1 MFRNNKPS
9 NTITRLVD
17 TELVQYINN
26 KDLQYKEVHLK
37 TANKLS
43 TMDFKAM
50 PSSTRIGDFIG
61 ALVSDYQHLVDYVNT
76 KLSGDIQKL
85 KGQSHISD
93 MQDKLQD
100 IDRQIE
106 DVDGKITPLKGKF
119 DDTAKKH
126 KAEVNKWFYLYIP
139 ILVIIASMEF
149 ISNFDALSTLG
160 GSRISSFG
168 LAILSVIAI
177 YWYAHFTPD
186 KIRKFAGDNIK
197 KQILLFFL
205 FLIPI
210 ILVFGFFST
219 MRIQYMVAMNP
230 ELAEVYNTSP
240 LMFTI
245 INAFAYT
252 ISCWIIWAF
261 KPKRETI
268 LEYKKYRN
276 DVKDLEALE
285 AERESLCQE
294 RAALNPEL
302 REKLTDKYQI
312 LLLGKQTEDDI
323 VTRMR
328 GCFEEFK
335 MELFL
340 KTNGACA
347 PLFTGR
353 IEDDL
358 PKLKL
363 NYQSIVDIKQD
374 FKA

>member
-1 MFRNNKPS
+1 MIMIRRKKPQ

-17 TELVQYINN
+17 TELVNYNQE
-26 KDLQYKEVHLK
+26 KDLEYREAHLK
-37 TANKLS
+37 TATKLS

-50 PSSTRIGDFIG
+50 PSTTRIVDFIG
-61 ALVSDYQHLVDYVNT
+61 TLVSDYQHLVDHLNT

-85 KGQSHISD
+85 RGQSHISD
-93 MQDKLQD
+93 MEDELRD
-100 IDRQIE
+100 IDRRIE
-106 DVDGKITPLKGKF
+106 EVDGKITPLKGKF
-119 DDTAKKH
+119 DDTGKKYRP
-126 KAEVNKWFYLYIP
+126 EVIKWFYLFVPLLI
-139 ILVIIASMEF
+139 VISSMEF
-149 ISNFDALSTLG
+149 ISNFDAMSTLG
-160 GSRISSFG
+160 GSRFSSFG

-186 KIRKFAGDNIK
+186 KIRRFAGGNIK

-210 ILVFGFFST
+210 VLVFGFFST

-230 ELAEVYNTSP
+230 ELAEIYSTSP
-240 LMFTI
+240 LIFVI

-252 ISCWIIWAF
+252 ISCWIVWAF
-261 KPKRETI
+261 KPSKEVI
-268 LEYKKYRN
+268 LKYKKYRN
-276 DVKDLEALE
+276 DVKELKTLE
-285 AERESLCQE
+285 AEREALCQK
-294 RAALNPEL
+294 RARLHPEL
-302 REKLTDKYQI
+302 RQKLTDRYQI
-312 LLLGKQTEDDI
+312 LLLGKQMEDEI

-328 GCFEEFK
+328 SCFEEFK

-353 IEDDL
+353 IDDDL

-363 NYQSIVDIKQD
+363 NYQDIKPLNND
-374 FKA
+374 